1 MQMSIGID
9 WSDRSHAICIRE
21 RDTRRILAEIVIAHT
36 AEGVQQ
42 LEQTVSALNS
52 SPDECVIGI
61 ETNEGLLVNYL
72 LKAGYHVHPIPP
84 AAVQPYRNRQRRTGA
99 KSDQDDARLLA
110 DILCQDL
117 ELFPALL
124 SDNPLTRQIRN
135 TYRGR
140 EQLVRRRTQVI
151 NQLKQ
156 NLKTYFPLAL
166 ELFSR
171 LDSQIAQAFLAM
183 FPTQAHVRN
192 ATEDDLRTFFK
203 QQQYKRTDKLPGI
216 MAKLQSPAIPVPAW
230 QAEAGVRLT
239 AALLEELAVL
249 SKHLQHFEDRLAT
262 LLAQHPDEAIFRSL
276 PRVNT
281 VLAAGFI
288 GEIGDC
294 RPKLQDA
301 SVLQALAGTSPVTRQ
316 SGSTRRVR
324 FRYACN
330 KPLRNLLQ
338 QFARQSAMP
347 RGSAWARG
355 YLSNQLERG
364 HTKARAYR
372 ALANRWARIIFRMW
386 QDRTLYDESYHLQ
399 NIVQRGAQPMAV
411 LFAGVAHSR
420 N

>member
-1 MQMSIGID
+1 M
-9 WSDRSHAICIRE
+9 
-21 RDTRRILAEIVIAHT
+21 
-36 AEGVQQ
+36 
-42 LEQTVSALNS
+42 
-52 SPDECVIGI
+52 
-61 ETNEGLLVNYL
+61 
-72 LKAGYHVHPIPP
+72 
-84 AAVQPYRNRQRRTGA
+84 
-99 KSDQDDARLLA
+99 
-110 DILCQDL
+110 
-117 ELFPALL
+117 
-124 SDNPLTRQIRN
+124 
-135 TYRGR
+135 
-140 EQLVRRRTQVI
+140 
-151 NQLKQ
+151 
-156 NLKTYFPLAL
+156 
-166 ELFSR
+166 
-171 LDSQIAQAFLAM
+171 
-183 FPTQAHVRN
+183 
-192 ATEDDLRTFFK
+192 
-203 QQQYKRTDKLPGI
+203 
-216 MAKLQSPAIPVPAW
+216 
-230 QAEAGVRLT
+230 T

-249 SKHLQHFEDRLAT
+249 SKHIRHFEDRLAT

-316 SGSTRRVR
+316 SGPTRRVR

-338 QFARQSAMP
+338 QFARQSAML
-347 RGSAWARG
+347 RGSAWVRG

-399 NIVQRGAQPMAV
+399 NIVQRGAQPMTV